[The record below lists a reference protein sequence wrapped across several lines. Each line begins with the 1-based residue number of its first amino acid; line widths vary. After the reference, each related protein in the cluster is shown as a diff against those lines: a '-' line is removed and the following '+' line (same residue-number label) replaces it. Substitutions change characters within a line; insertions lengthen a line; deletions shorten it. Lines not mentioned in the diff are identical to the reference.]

1 MSPLSTR
8 IFPNCFECN
17 ILMFWYAESS
27 SYTTRSM
34 SYSTSL
40 PSAVG
45 QYRSTFAPRTRAGS
59 LGSNDEAH
67 NKYGCNMNDKWWWLQ
82 YEPPGTYL
90 LILVILPFKRAFR
103 FFSSAFK
110 SCRANKWEKWRT
122 AIETGFQWVCMTRQA
137 HHITCSTIVL
147 AVHDRY
153 NMYTSILSD

>member
-59 LGSNDEAH
+59 LGLNGEAH
-67 NKYGCNMNDKWWWLQ
+67 NKYGCKWWWLR

-90 LILVILPFKRAFR
+90 LILVILPFKRFFR
-103 FFSSAFK
+103 LFSSAFK
-110 SCRANKWEKWRT
+110 SCRGNKWEKWRN
-122 AIETGFQWVCMTRQA
+122 IVETGFQWVWVNEKAQ
-137 HHITCSTIVL
+137 HPITCSTTGL
-147 AVHDRY
+147 AVPKRY
-153 NMYTSILSD
+153 NTFTSILSD